1 MDEMGVNIHT
11 VEWLRRTEFS
21 HCSMD
26 AHPSMI
32 ILSRLRMDWKS
43 ENSSFE
49 MQTGHK
55 IILDLA
61 QCRLLVLVRMNP
73 MEQVNTLQVSMLDV
87 WNLSKSCVWEV
98 VPFEHILFH
107 LLLKCLNGPVM
118 SLFDLPIFLVDYVC
132 FFPTNNLPLYP
143 RNNVQLFFPLAF
155 FRCSMYGTST
165 YIYFFRNMQRCLGA
179 NSYVRIP

>member
-61 QCRLLVLVRMNP
+61 PCHLLVLLRMNP

-118 SLFDLPIFLVDYVC
+118 SLFDLPIFLVDYMCVFSNKQLTSLPSKQCATVFSSC
-132 FFPTNNLPLYP
+132 FL
-143 RNNVQLFFPLAF
+143 
-155 FRCSMYGTST
+155 
-165 YIYFFRNMQRCLGA
+165 
-179 NSYVRIP
+179 